1 MKQSPSPHPLRDQ
14 SSHPEDGAHP
24 LHKIE
29 GKDGASLCVAE
40 AGGPELV
47 VEEMRSE
54 LSDEAAAMEVS
65 ERALRNLRQQV
76 ARLTAASDVC
86 FDAFVVLDQD
96 NQVVLSNRRF
106 TDFFGVASNAVRS
119 AGLDKLHECL
129 KPCFEKPA
137 EFEARWLPIMENACP
152 VRHVEWSIVKPT
164 RRVLELHILPLPA
177 AGSRQGTARVLLWE
191 DVTEKKSMQ
200 AVLQNSQRME
210 AIGMLAGGIAHD
222 FNNLLTA
229 ISGNITLAMEQLA
242 AGETRDVP
250 SLLTIAS
257 EATSS
262 GKDLIRKLL
271 CHVRQNEP
279 SVQAIDLRASVND
292 VRVLLKHSISP
303 LILVELRLPGNLWPV
318 KADAN
323 GIKQVIMNFC
333 VNAVDAMKDRP
344 NSHLTISAANL
355 PAPVP
360 SQHASA
366 RPDADYVLL
375 QVRDNGPGIPQ
386 EIRQKIFEPFFT
398 TKAQGEGTGLGLAIS
413 RDIVESHGGWIECE
427 SETGVGTVFSVYLPR
442 SLTQVD
448 VPAAPKA
455 PVLPA
460 GKANGTER
468 ILVVDDDALV
478 RGVSTRLLTRAGY
491 KVSTANDGVDALE
504 WLKNPVN
511 HADLV
516 LLDLAMPRLSGVD
529 TMEEIR
535 KMKPGLPVVLCSGSL
550 TMSDPQAS
558 RYVTGKHAPEARICK
573 PYDVGELTGTVRK
586 VLDRMGKK
594 QEPSA

>member
-1 MKQSPSPHPLRDQ
+1 
-14 SSHPEDGAHP
+14 
-24 LHKIE
+24 
-29 GKDGASLCVAE
+29 
-40 AGGPELV
+40 
-47 VEEMRSE
+47 
-54 LSDEAAAMEVS
+54 
-65 ERALRNLRQQV
+65 
-76 ARLTAASDVC
+76 
-86 FDAFVVLDQD
+86 
-96 NQVVLSNRRF
+96 
-106 TDFFGVASNAVRS
+106 
-119 AGLDKLHECL
+119 
-129 KPCFEKPA
+129 
-137 EFEARWLPIMENACP
+137 
-152 VRHVEWSIVKPT
+152 
-164 RRVLELHILPLPA
+164 
-177 AGSRQGTARVLLWE
+177 VLLWE

-344 NSHLTISAANL
+344 NSHLTISAASL
-355 PAPVP
+355 SAPVP
-360 SQHASA
+360 SKHASA
-366 RPDADYVLL
+366 RPDGDYVML
-375 QVRDNGPGIPQ
+375 QVRDNGPGIPPD
-386 EIRQKIFEPFFT
+386 IRQKIFEPFFT
-398 TKAQGEGTGLGLAIS
+398 TKSQGEGTGLGLAIS

-427 SETGVGTVFSVYLPR
+427 SEMGVGTVFSVFLPR

-448 VPAAPKA
+448 TPVAPKA

-468 ILVVDDDALV
+468 VLVVDDDALV
-478 RGVSTRLLTRAGY
+478 RGVSTRLLSRAGY
-491 KVSTANDGVDALE
+491 KVSTANDGIEALE
-504 WLKNPVN
+504 WLKNPMN

-535 KMKPGLPVVLCSGSL
+535 KIKPGLPVVLCSGSL

-586 VLDRMGKK
+586 VLDRAKNQRPK
-594 QEPSA
+594 A